1 MKVQNKVNLSDKKKQ
16 KNISKQSPKQNKVR
30 VI

>member
-1 MKVQNKVNLSDKKKQ
+1 MKVQNKVNLSDKKKH